1 MKDYNATMNKKWQ
14 FFYKIEEYT
23 AAVLLLGATLVI
35 FFAAV
40 FRSFDRPLNWSLDI
54 ALFLFAWSVFLSAEV
69 AMRKGNLVNV
79 DFLVQRFPQSVQRVL
94 GILIYLAILVFL
106 ATLVGFGLYL
116 SYVTRAR
123 AFQGIPTFSYTWIT
137 LSVPVGGS
145 LCMINCVRM
154 IRGFI
159 KAPPEKISPTAQDGE
174 TL

>member
-1 MKDYNATMNKKWQ
+1 MNKKWEM
-14 FFYKIEEYT
+14 FYKVEEYV
-23 AAVLLLGATLVI
+23 AAFLLLGATLVI

-79 DFLVQRFPQSVQRVL
+79 DFLVQRFPQSVQRIIGTFVYL
-94 GILIYLAILVFL
+94 IILTFL
-106 ATLVGFGLYL
+106 ATLVSFGVYL

-123 AFQGIPTFSYTWIT
+123 AFQGIPAFSYTWIT
-137 LSVPVGGS
+137 LSVPVGGI

-154 IRGFI
+154 IRRFLQNQPSEANVI
-159 KAPPEKISPTAQDGE
+159 EQDGE
-174 TL
+174 AL

>member
-1 MKDYNATMNKKWQ
+1 MNGKWQ
-14 FFYKIEEYT
+14 LFYKIEEYV
-23 AAVLLLGATLVI
+23 AAFLLLSATLVI

-79 DFLVQRFPQSVQRVL
+79 EFLVQRFPQAAQRVL
-94 GILIYLAILVFL
+94 GIIIYLIILIFL
-106 ATLVGFGLYL
+106 ATLAGFGLYL

-137 LSVPVGGS
+137 LSVPVGCA
-145 LCMINCVRM
+145 LCMINCIRM

-159 KAPPEKISPTAQDGE
+159 AGPQEQIAPADQDGE
-174 TL
+174 PL

>member
-1 MKDYNATMNKKWQ
+1 MNKRWEV
-14 FFYKIEEYT
+14 FYKIEEYV
-23 AAVLLLGATLVI
+23 AAFLLLGATLVI

-79 DFLVQRFPQSVQRVL
+79 DFLVQRFPQSVQRIL
-94 GILIYLAILVFL
+94 GIVIYLIILVFL
-106 ATLVGFGLYL
+106 ATLAGFGLYL

-137 LSVPVGGS
+137 LSVPVGCS
-145 LCMINCVRM
+145 LCMINCIRV
-154 IRGFI
+154 IRGFL
-159 KAPPEKISPTAQDGE
+159 KNFPADLPSTDTGGE
-174 TL
+174 VV

>member
-1 MKDYNATMNKKWQ
+1 MNKKWEL
-14 FFYKIEEYT
+14 FYKIEEYV
-23 AAVLLLGATLVI
+23 AAFLLLGATLVI

-54 ALFLFAWSVFLSAEV
+54 ALFLFAWSVFLSSEV

-79 DFLVQRFPQSVQRVL
+79 DFLIQRFPQSVQRIIGTIVYL
-94 GILIYLAILVFL
+94 IILAFL
-106 ATLVGFGLYL
+106 ATLVVFGIYL

-137 LSVPVGGS
+137 LSVPVGGI

-154 IRGFI
+154 IRRSLQNQ
-159 KAPPEKISPTAQDGE
+159 PSDTP
-174 TL
+174 L

>member
-1 MKDYNATMNKKWQ
+1 MNKKWEL
-14 FFYKIEEYT
+14 FYKIEEYV
-23 AAVLLLGATLVI
+23 AAFLLLGATLVI

-79 DFLVQRFPQSVQRVL
+79 DFLIQRFPQSVQRIIGTVVYL
-94 GILIYLAILVFL
+94 IILAFL
-106 ATLVGFGLYL
+106 ATLVVFGIYL

-137 LSVPVGGS
+137 LSVPVGS
-145 LCMINCVRM
+145 ILCMVNCVRM
-154 IRGFI
+154 IRGFLQNQ
-159 KAPPEKISPTAQDGE
+159 PSE
-174 TL
+174 TPL

>member
-1 MKDYNATMNKKWQ
+1 MNKRWEL
-14 FFYKIEEYT
+14 FYKIEEYV
-23 AAVLLLGATLVI
+23 AAFLLLGATLVI

-79 DFLVQRFPQSVQRVL
+79 DFLVQRFPQSVKRVL
-94 GILIYLAILVFL
+94 GIIIYLIIFTFL
-106 ATLVGFGLYL
+106 ATLTVFGLYL

-137 LSVPVGGS
+137 LSVPVGCS
-145 LCMINCVRM
+145 LCMINCVRT
-154 IRGFI
+154 IRGFL
-159 KAPPEKISPTAQDGE
+159 KNLPSDFSSADNRGE
-174 TL
+174 VV

>member
-1 MKDYNATMNKKWQ
+1 MSGRWRL
-14 FFYKIEEYT
+14 FYMIEEYV
-23 AAVLLLGATLVI
+23 AAFLLLGATLVI
-35 FFAAV
+35 FFAAI

-79 DFLVQRFPQSVQRVL
+79 EFLVQLFSKPVQRAL
-94 GILIYLAILVFL
+94 GILSYVIILVFL

-145 LCMINCVRM
+145 LCMVNCVRM
-154 IRGFI
+154 IRGFLRNH
-159 KAPPEKISPTAQDGE
+159 PESTTPADRDGGSP
-174 TL
+174 

>member
-1 MKDYNATMNKKWQ
+1 MNKKWEL
-14 FFYKIEEYT
+14 FYKIEEYV
-23 AAVLLLGATLVI
+23 AAFLLLGATLVI

-94 GILIYLAILVFL
+94 GIIIYLIIFVFL
-106 ATLVGFGLYL
+106 GTLTGFGLYL

-137 LSVPVGGS
+137 LSVPVGCS

-154 IRGFI
+154 IRRFLENFPVELYS
-159 KAPPEKISPTAQDGE
+159 ADNRGE
-174 TL
+174 AV

>member
-1 MKDYNATMNKKWQ
+1 MNKRWQ
-14 FFYKIEEYT
+14 IFYKFEEYT

-79 DFLVQRFPQSVQRVL
+79 EFLVQRFPQSVQRVL
-94 GILIYLAILVFL
+94 GILIYITIFVFL
-106 ATLVGFGLYL
+106 GTLVGFGIYL

-159 KAPPEKISPTAQDGE
+159 KSSFEQTLPKDTDGE

>member
-1 MKDYNATMNKKWQ
+1 MNEKWEL
-14 FFYKIEEYT
+14 FYKIEEYV
-23 AAVLLLGATLVI
+23 AAFLLLSATLVI

-79 DFLVQRFPQSVQRVL
+79 DFLLQRLPDSVQRIL
-94 GILIYLAILVFL
+94 GIVIYLAILVFL
-106 ATLVGFGLYL
+106 ATLAGFGLYL

-137 LSVPVGGS
+137 LSVPVGCS
-145 LCMINCVRM
+145 LCIINCIRM
-154 IRGFI
+154 IRSFLTNHPKDDLIDRGG
-159 KAPPEKISPTAQDGE
+159 KTV
-174 TL
+174 

>member
-1 MKDYNATMNKKWQ
+1 
-14 FFYKIEEYT
+14 
-23 AAVLLLGATLVI
+23 
-35 FFAAV
+35 
-40 FRSFDRPLNWSLDI
+40 
-54 ALFLFAWSVFLSAEV
+54 
-69 AMRKGNLVNV
+69 
-79 DFLVQRFPQSVQRVL
+79 
-94 GILIYLAILVFL
+94 
-106 ATLVGFGLYL
+106 LYL

-159 KAPPEKISPTAQDGE
+159 KAPPENTSPSVQDGE

>member
-1 MKDYNATMNKKWQ
+1 MNKKWEL
-14 FFYKIEEYT
+14 FYKIEEYV
-23 AAVLLLGATLVI
+23 AAFLLLGSTLVI

-40 FRSFDRPLNWSLDI
+40 FRSFDRPLDWSLDI

-79 DFLVQRFPQSVQRVL
+79 EFVIQRFPQSVQRVM
-94 GILIYLAILVFL
+94 GIMVYVIIFAFL
-106 ATLVGFGLYL
+106 ATMVGFGLYL

-123 AFQGIPTFSYTWIT
+123 AFQGIPQFSYTWIT

-154 IRGFI
+154 IRGFLQ
-159 KAPPEKISPTAQDGE
+159 KQQSDTPPEEQDGE
-174 TL
+174 AV